1 MHVMG
6 KKSKKAVSPMLAAA
20 LLIAITLAI
29 AAVVASTTS
38 MVPIQRPSPSATF
51 STEIKSGDDGY
62 FLIEHLSGDPIQTE
76 DLRIVLVTP
85 DGTQHVVD
93 PNSNNTFYNAYGY
106 PQETTGESGKVQVAL
121 SVNKK
126 DPGERIK
133 VWLYDGTN
141 WQEATYTN
149 STETVTKDDQ
159 TWVFR
164 VFEAPSGNYTKVK
177 LTNKSGNGVSA
188 TFSEIAIVDQYGMV
202 TSTEAL
208 DLGDGEKLRVL
219 MYEYTSPWE
228 FKPGE
233 FPSDNISHHFGQY
246 TLSVGERAKGN
257 ELKKGSYENWGA
269 PFGGVDDI
277 RALFGD
283 SWDSLSEGDVVVV
296 KIVHVPTGKVIW
308 NQEVTVH

>member
-51 STEIKSGDDGY
+51 STEIKSGSGGY

-93 PNSNNTFYNAYGY
+93 PNSNNTFYNAWGY
-106 PQETTGESGKVQVAL
+106 PTEVDGESGKVQVAL

-126 DPGERIK
+126 DPGTRIK
-133 VWLYDGTN
+133 VELYDGTE
-141 WQEATYTN
+141 WKEPESSG
-149 STETVTKDDQ
+149 STEEPTPGV
-159 TWVFR
+159 VYRIFN
-164 VFEAPSGNYTKVK
+164 FEPVAGNYTKLK
-177 LTNKSGNGVSA
+177 LTNRNGNGVSA
-188 TFSEIAIVDQYGMV
+188 TYTVN
-202 TSTEAL
+202 
-208 DLGDGEKLRVL
+208 LGDGEKLRVL

-233 FPSDNISHHFGQY
+233 MPSDYISHHFGQY
-246 TLSVGERAKGN
+246 TLSVGERAKAN
-257 ELKKGSYENWGA
+257 EVRSWYTV
-269 PFGGVDDI
+269 FGGVDDV

>member
-1 MHVMG
+1 MHVKG

-93 PNSNNTFYNAYGY
+93 PNSNNTFYNAWGY
-106 PQETTGESGKVQVAL
+106 PTEVDGESGKVQVAL

-126 DPGERIK
+126 DPGTRIK
-133 VWLYDGTN
+133 VELYDGAN
-141 WQEATYTN
+141 WTTASDSG
-149 STETVTKDDQ
+149 STETVDS
-159 TWVFR
+159 VVYR
-164 VFEAPSGNYTKVK
+164 IFEAAAGNYTKLK
-177 LTNKSGNGVSA
+177 LTNRNGNGVSA
-188 TFSEIAIVDQYGMV
+188 TYTV
-202 TSTEAL
+202 

-233 FPSDNISHHFGQY
+233 MPSDYISHHFGQY
-246 TLSVGERAKGN
+246 TLSVGERAKGI
-257 ELKKGSYENWGA
+257 ELKKGSYEAWGA
-269 PFGGVDDI
+269 TFGGVDDI

>member
-1 MHVMG
+1 MHVKG

-51 STEIKSGDDGY
+51 STEIKSGSGGY
-62 FLIEHLSGDPIQTE
+62 FLIEHLSGDPIQTK

-93 PNSNNTFYNAYGY
+93 PNSNNTFYNASGY
-106 PQETTGESGKVQVAL
+106 PTETTGVSGKVQVAL

-126 DPGERIK
+126 DPGTRIR
-133 VWLYDGTN
+133 VELYNGTA
-141 WQEATYTN
+141 WKEAED
-149 STETVTKDDQ
+149 SGLTEGESV
-159 TWVFR
+159 VYRIFN
-164 VFEAPSGNYTKVK
+164 FEPFAGNYTKLK
-177 LTNKSGNGVSA
+177 LTNRNGNGVSA
-188 TFSEIAIVDQYGMV
+188 TYTVNLEN
-202 TSTEAL
+202 
-208 DLGDGEKLRVL
+208 GDKLQIL

-233 FPSDNISHHFGQY
+233 MPSDYISHHFGQY
-246 TLSVGERAKGN
+246 TLSVGERAKAN
-257 ELKKGSYENWGA
+257 EVRSWYTV
-269 PFGGVDDI
+269 FGGVDDV

-308 NQEVTVH
+308 NQEVKVH